1 MKTGRKVKNFYDLY
15 DSRTKELLYSC
26 VTAAEI
32 ANYFCVP
39 AAQVRTSCKRG
50 YRIAR
55 RYSVVKSN
63 NAREDAE
70 NNLMNSD
77 LEAFKKDWYSTCS
90 KLHSILVKLGI
101 SIKIKGCKEI
111 D

>member
-39 AAQVRTSCKRG
+39 VAQVRTSCKRG

-55 RYSVVKSN
+55 RYNVVKSN
-63 NAREDAE
+63 KVRDDVE
-70 NNLMNSD
+70 NNPMSVELKTF
-77 LEAFKKDWYSTCS
+77 EEDWDNTCK
-90 KLHSILVKLGI
+90 KLHSVLVTLGL
-101 SIKIKGCKEI
+101 SIKLKGCKEL